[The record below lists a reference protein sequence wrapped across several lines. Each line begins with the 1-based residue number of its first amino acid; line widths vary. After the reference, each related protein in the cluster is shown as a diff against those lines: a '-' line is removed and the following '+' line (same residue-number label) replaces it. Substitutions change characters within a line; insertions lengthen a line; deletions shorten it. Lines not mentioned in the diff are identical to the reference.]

1 MSDRIGV
8 SLCLRR
14 QVPLTFTKKT
24 GKAKNMK
31 NKNIK
36 TIPIHTQTQQKKA
49 APEEEAQITQLIVFN
64 LGDEEY
70 GADINQVREII
81 RTGTITPIP
90 DSPDFIKGVSNVRG
104 EIPVIIDLKARFF
117 LPAVKRDVEDR
128 HIVITEQEKNIFGLL
143 VDEVT
148 EVLRIPQTD
157 IKSAP
162 ELVTRIDREYVSGV
176 ITLEKRLIIMLD
188 LSKVLSSEELARLTE
203 LSHTHRPVEEKRTTE
218 EQEQQPAEASVEIS
232 AKAKVEK
239 ADQKAAEQQPVQVED
254 K

>member
-1 MSDRIGV
+1 MED
-8 SLCLRR
+8 
-14 QVPLTFTKKT
+14 
-24 GKAKNMK
+24 
-31 NKNIK
+31 KNIK
-36 TIPIHTQTQQKKA
+36 NMRIQSQRQQKQEKKA
-49 APEEEAQITQLIVFN
+49 TAAEEAEVIQLIVFN

-117 LPAVKRDVEDR
+117 LPIKKDVANK

-148 EVLRIPQTD
+148 EVLRIPKIE

-162 ELVTRIDREYVSGV
+162 EIVTRIDREYVNGV
-176 ITLEKRLIIMLD
+176 ITLENRLIILLD
-188 LSKVLSSEELARLTE
+188 LTKVLSAEQLARLAE
-203 LSHTHRPVEEKRTTE
+203 LTQRHRALEERHRIEEEPAEVSVKAEESERKTAE
-218 EQEQQPAEASVEIS
+218 SQPEQEASL
-232 AKAKVEK
+232 AGR
-239 ADQKAAEQQPVQVED
+239 
-254 K
+254 

>member
-1 MSDRIGV
+1 
-8 SLCLRR
+8 
-14 QVPLTFTKKT
+14 
-24 GKAKNMK
+24 MK
-31 NKNIK
+31 NKDIK
-36 TIPIHTQTQQKKA
+36 SVPIHTQTQQKKLTL
-49 APEEEAQITQLIVFN
+49 EEEAQVIQLIVFN

-176 ITLEKRLIIMLD
+176 ITLENRLIIMLD
-188 LSKVLSSEELARLTE
+188 LSKVLSSEELGRLTE
-203 LSHTHRPVEEKRTTE
+203 FSQRHRSVVEERARR
-218 EQEQQPAEASVEIS
+218 EQEQQPAETSVEVS
-232 AKAKVEK
+232 AKAEVED
-239 ADQKAAEQQPVQVED
+239 ADQKAAQPQPVQVED
-254 K
+254 E

>member
-1 MSDRIGV
+1 ME
-8 SLCLRR
+8 
-14 QVPLTFTKKT
+14 T
-24 GKAKNMK
+24 
-31 NKNIK
+31 KNIK
-36 TIPIHTQTQQKKA
+36 SIPIHTQTQQKKA
-49 APEEEAQITQLIVFN
+49 APEEEAQIIQLIVFN

-70 GADINQVREII
+70 GTDINQVREII

-148 EVLRIPQTD
+148 EVLRIPEMD

-162 ELVTRIDREYVSGV
+162 ELVSRIDREYVSGV
-176 ITLEKRLIIMLD
+176 ITLENRLIIMLD
-188 LSKVLSSEELARLTE
+188 LSKVLSTEELGRLTE
-203 LSHTHRPVEEKRTTE
+203 LSQRHRPVEEKRATE
-218 EQEQQPAEASVEIS
+218 EQVQQPAEAPVEVS
-232 AKAKVEK
+232 AKAEAKE
-239 ADQKAAEQQPVQVED
+239 ADQKAAEPQPVQVED
-254 K
+254 Q